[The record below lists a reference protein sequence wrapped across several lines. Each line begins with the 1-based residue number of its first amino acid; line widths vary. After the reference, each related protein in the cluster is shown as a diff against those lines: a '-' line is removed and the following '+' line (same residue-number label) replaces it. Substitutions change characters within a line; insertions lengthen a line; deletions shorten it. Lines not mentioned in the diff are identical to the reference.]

1 LQAGV
6 IGSEVKALHFI
17 GSFAMKTHPRTVIST
32 ALLALA
38 VLGSDATASV
48 LAVGL
53 YDTGVDNSDV
63 VLANGTTDAHYLLGS
78 SPTYAVDD
86 AEGYAGAWMAP
97 SAASSWITPLVG
109 PGNTGSGAVAVGDY
123 TYSTTFDL
131 TGYDTGSAVVNGLV
145 SADNS
150 VTSVLINGNTISFS
164 AHSDYSSFASFTV
177 TAGFVAGVNT
187 LSFVVNNS
195 SGPTGLRA
203 ELDGSFTAAVPEP
216 ETYAMLLAGLGVL
229 GFMSRSRKAD

>member
-1 LQAGV
+1 M
-6 IGSEVKALHFI
+6 KAHLR
-17 GSFAMKTHPRTVIST
+17 PVIST
-32 ALLALA
+32 ALLAFA
-38 VLGSDATASV
+38 ALGSDAMASV

-63 VLANGTTDAHYLLGS
+63 VLANGATDTHYLLGG
-78 SPTYAVDD
+78 SPTYAVDE
-86 AEGYAGAWMAP
+86 AEGYPGAWMAP

-109 PGNTGSGAVAVGDY
+109 SGNTGSGSAASGGY

-131 TGYDTGSAVVNGLV
+131 TGYETGSAVINGLV

-150 VTSVLINGNTISFS
+150 VTSVLINGNAISFS

-177 TAGFVAGVNT
+177 TSGFVAGVNT
-187 LSFVVNNS
+187 LAFVVNNS
-195 SGPTGLRA
+195 GGPTGLRA

-229 GFMSRSRKAD
+229 GFVGKRRKGG